1 MQWHGE
7 SRLLRRRR
15 REGGSP
21 LLARTEPPPAS
32 GGGNFD
38 QPARDFERKKSSTS
52 ARFRKE
58 KNTGCARSLSVL
70 PLPAEHDP
78 SGKPGHKINVEDR
91 PCRKL
96 LRKSLRM
103 APYNQDEC
111 NYHSLTSQVSY
122 HEFFMFAFSG
132 PNLRCTPI

>member
-1 MQWHGE
+1 MVRPVRADDYGGE
-7 SRLLRRRR
+7 RRDR
-15 REGGSP
+15 GWFA
-21 LLARTEPPPAS
+21 LVPPPAPTVA
-32 GGGNFD
+32 
-38 QPARDFERKKSSTS
+38 PAAEEILTNQRAILRRKKSSTS

-122 HEFFMFAFSG
+122 HEFFMFAFSEH
-132 PNLRCTPI
+132 RCTPI